1 MSEDN
6 LLEEDKTV
14 LFRPSYSATWLNCEA
29 ALLDGRFYPDSAG
42 IDAARG
48 TVFHDVMH
56 EWLLSKTKP
65 YYRLG
70 DIAEVWPQ
78 EIGKDTKP
86 FLIEIDEEMFYN
98 GSKIRR
104 FLKKRFPK
112 YDRVLYEQK
121 VDISHITPIPG
132 QSGTADVIYLD
143 WERIDIVDHKYG
155 MIRVMA
161 EWNSQELLYAD
172 AAFEAW
178 DLIYNFK
185 TIGLHIA
192 QPRLNHFDSWEI
204 TRDQLLEWRESAKVR
219 ARNAWKRKDRKY
231 TVGIKQCQWCKR
243 RDDCRAKL
251 VALEQVADESA
262 DQSFEV
268 YPKEAKE
275 VTVFT
280 PPRSMETTIQRLS
293 IEELIKLYHW
303 RTIFE
308 TWFRRIGERILEAG
322 IDDPSLDLGE
332 FYVTEG
338 RKFRHWKSPKK
349 LVETLKLIGVSEQDM
364 FEPGKLFSPNKM
376 MKVLR
381 EHGFRGKTLDEYLE
395 LHVDRIPGKPTLAKK
410 GQDDREALPDYTDGF
425 DEYKI

>member
-6 LLEEDKTV
+6 LYEEEKTV

-56 EWLLSKTKP
+56 EWLRSNTKP

-78 EIGKDTKP
+78 DANTETDKP

-98 GSKIRR
+98 GAKIRR
-104 FLKKRFPK
+104 FLKKKFK
-112 YDRVLYEQK
+112 NYDRVLYEQK
-121 VDISHITPIPG
+121 VDISHITPIPD
-132 QSGTADVIYLD
+132 QSGTADVIYLN

-155 MIRVMA
+155 MMRVMA
-161 EWNSQELLYAD
+161 KGNTQELLYAD
-172 AAFEAW
+172 AAFEEW
-178 DLIYNFK
+178 DYIYNFK

-204 TRDQLLEWRESAKVR
+204 TREQLLEWRQSAIVR
-219 ARNAWKRKDRKY
+219 ARNAWKRKGRKY
-231 TVGIKQCQWCKR
+231 NVGLPQCTWCKR
-243 RDDCRAKL
+243 REDCRAKL
-251 VALEQVADESA
+251 VALGQLADEIA

-268 YPKEAKE
+268 TPEEAKA

-280 PPRSMETTIQRLS
+280 PPRSMETTVQRLS
-293 IEELIKLYHW
+293 LEEKVAIY
-303 RTIFE
+303 RFRGMFE
-308 TWFRRIGERILEAG
+308 TWFRLLGESILEAG
-322 IDDPSLDLGE
+322 LDGADIGE

-338 RKFRHWKSPKK
+338 RKFKHWKKPQELAKK
-349 LVETLKLIGVSEQDM
+349 LSLIGLSEEEM
-364 FEPGKLFSPNKM
+364 YGKPKLLSPNQM

-381 EHGFRGKTLDEYLE
+381 LYGFRGKTLEKYIE

-410 GQDDREALPDYTDGF
+410 GADDRDALPDYTEGF
-425 DEYKI
+425 NVE